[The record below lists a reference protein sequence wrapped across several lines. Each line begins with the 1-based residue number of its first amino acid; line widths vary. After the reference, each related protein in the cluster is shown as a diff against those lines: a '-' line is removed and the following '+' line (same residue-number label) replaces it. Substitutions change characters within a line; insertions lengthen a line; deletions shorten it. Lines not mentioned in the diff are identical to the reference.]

1 MSTLSRNVGSVT
13 LLALAVAG
21 ALPLEAGNLPSR
33 TAVAQGVVTLGLI
46 LTGQALQPA
55 QVQPPVP
62 IRPAGPLAVAPVVP
76 AGVPLA
82 GALAPAPAAALAAA
96 GDPGPAVV
104 EAGPDR
110 ATRIQEAFAKAEQ
123 AYRPESCRGVL
134 SELPKVPRA
143 EPPGPRNYS
152 VFFLFEQSDRLEKEL
167 ATPRD
172 AAAYEQE
179 TGERVARLNEYT
191 CYALR
196 IYSASKASPK
206 AERTL
211 RKNLSSA
218 GHIAEQLQEA
228 EMHARRLMNTYSGAD
243 LRDDNGELLPR
254 GYRHDKA
261 LGQLK
266 LILAALDR
274 FTDNILPLMVEL
286 LPEGSEERARRED
299 YRERAQKKAAWRWPR
314 KEPVKPYR

>member
-1 MSTLSRNVGSVT
+1 MPTPARNVGSLT
-13 LLALAVAG
+13 LLALAIAS

-33 TAVAQGVVTLGLI
+33 TAVVKGAVALGLI
-46 LTGQALQPA
+46 GTGQALQPA

-62 IRPAGPLAVAPVVP
+62 IRPAGPLAVAPGGPAVV
-76 AGVPLA
+76 AQA
-82 GALAPAPAAALAAA
+82 GALAALPATALVAA

-104 EAGPDR
+104 EGPDR
-110 ATRIQEAFAKAEQ
+110 ATRIQEAFAEAEL
-123 AYRPESCRGVL
+123 AYRPESCPGVL

-143 EPPGPRNYS
+143 EPPGARNYS
-152 VFFLFEQSDRLEKEL
+152 IFFLFEQSDRLEKEL
-167 ATPRD
+167 ATTRD
-172 AAAYEQE
+172 VAAYEQD
-179 TGERVARLNEYT
+179 TGDLVARLNEYT

-218 GHIAEQLQEA
+218 GHIAEELEA
-228 EMHARRLMNTYSGAD
+228 AALHARRLLDTYDGGD
-243 LRDDNGELLPR
+243 RRDDNGELLPR

-266 LILAALDR
+266 ILLAALDR
-274 FTDNILPLMVEL
+274 FTDYIMPLMVEL
-286 LPEGSEERARRED
+286 LPEGSKERERREEA
-299 YRERAQKKAAWRWPR
+299 RLRAQKKAAWRWPR
-314 KEPVKPYR
+314 KQPVKPYR